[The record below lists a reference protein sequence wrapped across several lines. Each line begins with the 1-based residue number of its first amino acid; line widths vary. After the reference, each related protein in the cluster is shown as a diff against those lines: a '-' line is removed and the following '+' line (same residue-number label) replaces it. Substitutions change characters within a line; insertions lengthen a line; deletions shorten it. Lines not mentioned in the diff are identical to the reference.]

1 MVKAE
6 IILLWSAVGLYAL
19 SSCLFLFSLAFDRIQ
34 HLKTGLWL
42 AFLGFLPHSAALGL
56 RWAETE
62 HGPYMRVYEVYSSD
76 VWIALAMFFLLQVYK
91 PNLRVLGAVVLPAS
105 FLLIGMAVM
114 ASPEI
119 KPLPPN
125 FQTFWL
131 IVHIFFAKL
140 AFGSLLIATGL
151 SLFYLM
157 KSRQEIQGEV
167 GAFFSKL
174 PGLRVLDELSY
185 QFTGFGF
192 FMLAIMIVAG
202 AIWANKAWGRYWGWD
217 AVETWSLITW
227 LVYGIYL
234 HLRRTY
240 GWKGAKA
247 SWFSVLAF
255 AVFVFAIFGIGLFY
269 ISVHSP
275 YISG

>member
-1 MVKAE
+1 MVKNE
-6 IILLWSAVGLYAL
+6 ILLLWFAVGLYAL
-19 SSCLFLFSLAFDRIQ
+19 SSCLFLFSLAFNRIR
-34 HLKTGLWL
+34 HLKTGIWL
-42 AFLGFLPHSAALGL
+42 AFLGFLPHSAALGM
-56 RWAETE
+56 RWLETG

-76 VWIALAMFFLLQVYK
+76 VWIALVMFFVLQLSK

-119 KPLPPN
+119 RPLPPN

-140 AFGSLLIATGL
+140 AFGSLLIATGFAF
-151 SLFYLM
+151 FYLL
-157 KSRQEIQGEV
+157 KRRQEQQGKV
-167 GAFFSKL
+167 GDFFHKL
-174 PGLRVLDELSY
+174 PDLPVLDELSY

-202 AIWANKAWGRYWGWD
+202 SIWANKAWGRYWGWD

-240 GWKGAKA
+240 GWKEVKA

-269 ISVHSP
+269 VSVHSP

>member
-1 MVKAE
+1 MVKTE
-6 IILLWSAVGLYAL
+6 ILLLWSAVGLYAL
-19 SSCLFLFSLAFDRIQ
+19 SSCLFLFSLVFNKLQ
-34 HLKTGLWL
+34 QLKTGIWL
-42 AFLGFLPHSAALGL
+42 AFLGFLPHSGALGL
-56 RWAETE
+56 RWAETG

-131 IVHIFFAKL
+131 IIHIFFAKL

-157 KSRQEIQGEV
+157 KRRREIQGEV
-167 GAFFSKL
+167 GVFLGKL
-174 PGLRVLDELSY
+174 PALRVLDELSY

-240 GWKGAKA
+240 GWKEAKA
-247 SWFSVLAF
+247 SWFAVLAF